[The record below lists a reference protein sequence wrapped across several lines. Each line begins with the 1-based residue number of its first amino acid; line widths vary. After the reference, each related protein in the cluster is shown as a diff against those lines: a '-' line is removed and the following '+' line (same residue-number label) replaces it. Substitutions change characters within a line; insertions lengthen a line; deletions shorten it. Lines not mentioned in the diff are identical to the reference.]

1 MWAGEAAPTAVEALL
16 GSGQS
21 GRAHR
26 LVADFAA
33 GTEDCDAPAARAAL
47 TVCRAL
53 LAGAEEGPAEAV
65 GPLADAERRWRRLGR
80 PFDAARAAEARGRF
94 LLELRDEAAD
104 CVRSVI
110 ETYRQLGARWDV
122 ARCRRLLRRHGIV
135 STHRRGRLGYG
146 DQLSPREREVARL
159 VVQGRSNRDI
169 AESLVLSVR
178 TVEHHVAR
186 VLRKLNVTART
197 DITLAGRTGDGAS
210 AAGGR

>member
-1 MWAGEAAPTAVEALL
+1 MEALL

-53 LAGAEEGPAEAV
+53 LAGTEEGPAEAV

-94 LLELRDEAAD
+94 LLELRDEAAAD

-122 ARCRRLLRRHGIV
+122 ARRRRLLRRHDIV

-159 VVQGRSNRDI
+159 VVRGRSNRDI

-186 VLRKLNVTART
+186 VLRKPNVTART
-197 DITLAGRTGDGAS
+197 DIARAGRTGDGAS
-210 AAGGR
+210 AAGAVPRAGPVCR

>member
-1 MWAGEAAPTAVEALL
+1 MRG
-16 GSGQS
+16 G
-21 GRAHR
+21 AH
-26 LVADFAA
+26 
-33 GTEDCDAPAARAAL
+33 CDAPAARAAL

-53 LAGAEEGPAEAV
+53 LAGAEDGPAAAV
-65 GPLADAERRWRRLGR
+65 GPLADAEARWRRLGR
-80 PFDAARAAEARGRF
+80 PFDAARAAEARGRC
-94 LLELRDEAAD
+94 LLDLRDATAAD
-104 CVRSVI
+104 AVREVI
-110 ETYRQLGARWDV
+110 EVYRELGARWDV
-122 ARCRRLLRRHGIV
+122 ARCRRLLRRHDIV

-197 DITLAGRTGDGAS
+197 DIARAGLAADDGTGTA
-210 AAGGR
+210 RR